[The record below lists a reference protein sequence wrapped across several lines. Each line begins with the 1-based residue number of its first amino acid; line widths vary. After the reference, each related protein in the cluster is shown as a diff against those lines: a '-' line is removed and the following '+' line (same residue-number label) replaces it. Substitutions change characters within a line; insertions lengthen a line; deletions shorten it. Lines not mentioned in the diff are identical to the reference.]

1 MSKLLSAHRP
11 HVHNSVSPT
20 AAGDDKILALWHPNS
35 AGFTLVQV
43 ALEPTNFPKV
53 DSVLSALKLKV
64 GNSLVERKS
73 SVVVFVPDFNC

>member
-1 MSKLLSAHRP
+1 MSKFLSVHRP
-11 HVHNSVSPT
+11 HVHNSVSATT
-20 AAGDDKILALWHPNS
+20 AGNDKVLAVWHPNS

-53 DSVLSALKLKV
+53 DSVLSTLKLKV

-73 SVVVFVPDFNC
+73 SVVIFMPDFNC